1 MARGES
7 LFFPV
12 VGAKAWSHVNYTGR
26 PSWEREA
33 QDAHGWK
40 TLTIWILFGATLYQ
54 MLLCLLHT
62 HVMSIRTAMVGG
74 AEFVLYLGCLLIL
87 ARRLR
92 LEFVAILAMIA
103 AYLLFLALLRGSLDF
118 KGFRDVL
125 IVVLFYWVGK
135 TMGDVRMA
143 DRMLKILICIVL
155 AFGLFEMFFLAQYS
169 RVFNV
174 FSYYVSQGGLSGTNW
189 AKDSTLALNSIR
201 PDGIGRTI
209 LPSLLGSHRVS
220 SIFLEPVSLGNFA
233 VIIGAWGLSKNR
245 EEWRKMAFFVG
256 AAVVL
261 ITLCDSRYG
270 MLTLGALIAMRLLFV
285 GRMHNMAIILPLV
298 CVSLLILVAMLM
310 DYHGDNIL
318 GRLRIT
324 GAVLKSFGVDELLG
338 LEGYNIGFG
347 DMGYAVLITRFGVIF
362 CVAMW
367 IGFWMIKMQDEQ
379 GTRFRAYVALYM
391 SLILSIS
398 GTSMMALKTAGIL
411 WFLVGC
417 CALRDK
423 KVVPRRQEAHV
434 PLKEKWKS

>member
-7 LFFPV
+7 LFFPAAS
-12 VGAKAWSHVNYTGR
+12 GNTWSHVNYTG
-26 PSWEREA
+26 PSSLQNDVE
-33 QDAHGWK
+33 DARGWK

-87 ARRLR
+87 ARRLK

-135 TMGDVRMA
+135 TMGDVKMA
-143 DRMLKILICIVL
+143 DRLLKILICIVL
-155 AFGLFEMFFLAQYS
+155 AFGFFEMFFLDLYS

-209 LPSLLGSHRVS
+209 LPSILGNHRVS

-233 VIIGAWGLSKNR
+233 VIVGAWGLSKNKD
-245 EEWRKMAFFVG
+245 EWRKMAFFSRM
-256 AAVVL
+256 AQQPTRNQRMPAV
-261 ITLCDSRYG
+261 
-270 MLTLGALIAMRLLFV
+270 F
-285 GRMHNMAIILPLV
+285 NAII
-298 CVSLLILVAMLM
+298 
-310 DYHGDNIL
+310 
-318 GRLRIT
+318 
-324 GAVLKSFGVDELLG
+324 E
-338 LEGYNIGFG
+338 
-347 DMGYAVLITRFGVIF
+347 
-362 CVAMW
+362 
-367 IGFWMIKMQDEQ
+367 
-379 GTRFRAYVALYM
+379 
-391 SLILSIS
+391 
-398 GTSMMALKTAGIL
+398 
-411 WFLVGC
+411 
-417 CALRDK
+417 
-423 KVVPRRQEAHV
+423 V
-434 PLKEKWKS
+434 PLMERIKDM